1 LERVKGIEYLFFNH
15 EKNRETL
22 QRKIGK
28 IFVKVSNELGL
39 YAVNKN
45 SKRQR
50 PLYSLRASNF
60 IETYAK
66 SGNLDLIAKVGN
78 TSTNMLNSRY
88 LQKFSEQ
95 KIVEIY
101 NKLYSN

>member
-1 LERVKGIEYLFFNH
+1 MKENKYLFFNH

-28 IFVKVSNELGL
+28 IFVKISRKLGL
-39 YAVNKN
+39 YDVNKN
-45 SKRQR
+45 SKRHR